1 MSNET
6 TTPPN
11 PLLEV
16 IHKDLEP
23 GVINDE
29 MLKKLILEQG
39 FKGEAGRLALLE
51 PINYGNV
58 TVLRLEFQNLLKIN
72 HLFVLSNLKVLSLKF
87 NKLDKIEN
95 IEMLTKLV
103 ELDLSFN
110 FIEKIGSLETL
121 VNLEILSLFNNKIEK
136 LENLDILENM
146 LILSIGN
153 NQINTLDGVI
163 CLRFCF
169 KLTMNQPLCILD

>member
-1 MSNET
+1 MSNEK
-6 TTPPN
+6 N
-11 PLLEV
+11 PLLRV

-29 MLKKLILEQG
+29 MLERLILEQG
-39 FKGEAGRLALLE
+39 FKGEAGRLARFE
-51 PINYGNV
+51 PIKYENV
-58 TVLRLEFQNLLKIN
+58 TVLRIEFQNLLKIN
-72 HLFVLSNLKVLSLKF
+72 HLFVLYNLKVLSLKF

-110 FIEKIGSLETL
+110 FIEKISNLNTLIHLET
-121 VNLEILSLFNNKIEK
+121 LSLFNNQIEK
-136 LENLDILENM
+136 LENLDNNNNL

-153 NQINTLDGVI
+153 NRISTLDGVC
-163 CLRFCF
+163 CLV
-169 KLTMNQPLCILD
+169 KLNLKLFTIK